1 MPKVYVSLSKKL
13 IYGFTSFIHRS
24 RDLIKA
30 NAIDLQPRSFVL
42 LCKTNNYC
50 KRLKVIYLSHRLLK
64 ALKSLR

>member
-1 MPKVYVSLSKKL
+1 MPKVYVSLSTRL

-42 LCKTNNYC
+42 FK
-50 KRLKVIYLSHRLLK
+50 
-64 ALKSLR
+64 